1 MPQIA
6 LTAHSQ
12 ILVLAHTFA
21 VIQHHQTQVMLI
33 SIEIFPVIIEKNV
46 YFTGINIQL
55 IVFTLIDEFIDR

>member
-33 SIEIFPVIIEKNV
+33 SIEIFPVIIEKKRLF
-46 YFTGINIQL
+46 YRYKYTTHCFYIN
-55 IVFTLIDEFIDR
+55 